1 MKATIKTKTNRK
13 ALTIPPELLNST
25 GLNAEDDID
34 AYGCGGAI
42 LLLGK
47 QMTPMQLV
55 DAIDMLHSITGGL
68 ILQLEAAA
76 GAYADS
82 CRQISIPQE
91 ILDKAGI
98 YEGAPLEILYDEG
111 ELYISVVPEE
121 DDPVE
126 RLPGYLYDLLL
137 EIDNMDHSALRFFL
151 NSEEAVDE

>member
-1 MKATIKTKTNRK
+1 MKAEFTPRPNSKG
-13 ALTIPPELLNST
+13 LYIPSELLNST
-25 GLNAEDDID
+25 GLNAEDNID

-55 DAIDMLHSITGGL
+55 DAIDMLHSIAGGL

-76 GAYADS
+76 EAYEDS
-82 CRQISIPQE
+82 CRQLSILRE

-111 ELYISVVPEE
+111 ELYISVASEE
-121 DDPVE
+121 DDPLE
-126 RLPGYLYDLLL
+126 RLPGCLYDRLL
-137 EIDNMDHSALRFFL
+137 EADELDPGALRLFL
-151 NSEEAVDE
+151 QSEEAVDE